1 MYIALLISTS
11 EKMSAWSRGAAGGD
25 ARVEVATV
33 TG

>member
-1 MYIALLISTS
+1 MYIALLISTA
-11 EKMSAWSRGAAGGD
+11 EKMSVRSRGAAGGD